1 MCGKRYRLAEC
12 CKVDI
17 GIKYTYWL
25 DFKDKNEGEKR
36 RVERIWG
43 GGMRGRK
50 GGLNSFYKLTVIYL

>member
-43 GGMRGRK
+43 GHEGEKRRTK
-50 GGLNSFYKLTVIYL
+50 FLL